1 MQLTG
6 GEEPEQF
13 EATAAPRRPRRGAG
27 AARSA
32 GCGSGAE
39 AMPLLSSMPFAQSG
53 RGASAKHPQ
62 ARTATAT
69 GGRR

>member
-27 AARSA
+27 YMERCALGAAS
-32 GCGSGAE
+32 GCGS
-39 AMPLLSSMPFAQSG
+39 
-53 RGASAKHPQ
+53 SAAGNL
-62 ARTATAT
+62 ARRSWT
-69 GGRR
+69 